1 MLYLDSRRRFVTCL
15 RSSLLSELGSGVL
28 YWAGLGGDRFCV
40 TTNTAVPCRG
50 RGRGVKQ
57 SVWIFSCLVSVRRH
71 FVRRRVG
78 VGRGRGG
85 LLVVWAIG
93 TGQGAAG
100 GETKLIHC
108 KSWPAFKLGNGV
120 GRIFC
125 SIHLSSPL
133 AINNIH
139 KYFRGIT
146 KMHILDF
153 KCI

>member
-1 MLYLDSRRRFVTCL
+1 MSPIF
-15 RSSLLSELGSGVL
+15 SPLGARL
-28 YWAGLGGDRFCV
+28 WCAGLGWAG
-40 TTNTAVPCRG
+40 TG
-50 RGRGVKQ
+50 
-57 SVWIFSCLVSVRRH
+57 SVSPLTPP
-71 FVRRRVG
+71 RRVEG
-78 VGRGRGG
+78 GGGAGAGSQAKCLDIFLLSFCSETFRQAEGGSGAGAGRVTSGLGYRGEAGR
-85 LLVVWAIG
+85 
-93 TGQGAAG
+93 GAAG

-153 KCI
+153 KCIQYI